1 MARTARRAWRAPST
15 DEQSLAEQDR
25 LATRNYRANRGSTRY
40 YSDLK
45 AIDNKAPST
54 QPDDT
59 KK

>member
-1 MARTARRAWRAPST
+1 MTRRRVRRALGASGET
-15 DEQSLAEQDR
+15 LNDQDR
-25 LATRNYRANRGSTRY
+25 QAIRTYRGNRGSPRY